1 MIGFRACHQNIAGK
15 QKIFTFKDKY
25 MHVAFEIQGFC
36 QRKEKKLKISL
47 LKGSL
52 AVLKSF
58 RLQRGKR
65 KIGFNINGIGDLT
78 NPVTNTFSNIKPQE
92 IITQYA

>member
-1 MIGFRACHQNIAGK
+1 MHIAFQIHGFRR
-15 QKIFTFKDKY
+15 
-25 MHVAFEIQGFC
+25 
-36 QRKEKKLKISL
+36 RKEKKVKSL

-58 RLQRGKR
+58 RLQRSKR
-65 KIGFNINGIGDLT
+65 KISSNINGISDQILLQTG
-78 NPVTNTFSNIKPQE
+78 NIKPQE

>member
-1 MIGFRACHQNIAGK
+1 
-15 QKIFTFKDKY
+15 
-25 MHVAFEIQGFC
+25 MHLAFQMQGIR
-36 QRKEKKLKISL
+36 QRKEKKVKSL

>member
-1 MIGFRACHQNIAGK
+1 
-15 QKIFTFKDKY
+15 

-36 QRKEKKLKISL
+36 RRKEKKLKSL

-58 RLQRGKR
+58 RLQKGKR
-65 KIGFNINGIGDLT
+65 KIGSNINGIRDQILSQT
-78 NPVTNTFSNIKPQE
+78 HTVT
-92 IITQYA
+92 

>member
-1 MIGFRACHQNIAGK
+1 MPEK
-15 QKIFTFKDKY
+15 
-25 MHVAFEIQGFC
+25 
-36 QRKEKKLKISL
+36 RKEKKLKISL

-52 AVLKSF
+52 AVLKCF

-65 KIGFNINGIGDLT
+65 KIGFNINGIRDLT
-78 NPVTNTFSNIKPQE
+78 NPVTNTFGNIKPQE

>member
-15 QKIFTFKDKY
+15 QKIITFTDNY
-25 MHVAFEIQGFC
+25 MHITFQIQGFRR
-36 QRKEKKLKISL
+36 RKEKKVKSL

-58 RLQRGKR
+58 RLQRGNR
-65 KIGFNINGIGDLT
+65 KIGSNINGISDQIMSQTG
-78 NPVTNTFSNIKPQE
+78 NIKPQE

>member
-1 MIGFRACHQNIAGK
+1 MIGFRACRQNIAGN
-15 QKIFTFKDKY
+15 QKIITVTDNY
-25 MHVAFEIQGFC
+25 MHTAFQIQGFRR
-36 QRKEKKLKISL
+36 RKEKKVKPL

-65 KIGFNINGIGDLT
+65 KISSNINGISDQILSQTG
-78 NPVTNTFSNIKPQE
+78 NIKPQE